1 MKKTILLFLFIAFMK
16 HSFGQDPVLPRIV
29 NDTLYTSCG
38 YNITVDQEV
47 KLGTG
52 TRDNGDFKFITVSK
66 TSWLVVANPKQP
78 SMHKEFGHH
87 TAIVKKLKTTGNEHN
102 GYIYYLILGIGDIVN
117 YQCDVEN
124 AIAAGEIVVPDRFKA
139 KTANGPTSVADELAK
154 LKKLY
159 DDSVITKEEFEAQKK
174 KLLGEQ

>member
-1 MKKTILLFLFIAFMK
+1 MKKTILLVLFVAFMK
-16 HSFGQDPVLPRIV
+16 DSFGQDPALPRIV
-29 NDTLYTSCG
+29 NDTLYTSSG
-38 YNITVDQEV
+38 YNITVDQEI

-66 TSWLVVANPKQP
+66 SSWLTAANAKQP
-78 SMHKEFGHH
+78 SMRKTSDHH
-87 TAIVKKLKTTGNEHN
+87 TAIVKKLKTEGNEKN
-102 GYIYYLILGIGDIVN
+102 GYTYYIILGIGDIVN

-124 AIAAGEIVVPDRFKA
+124 AIAAGEIIVPDQYKTRKA
-139 KTANGPTSVADELAK
+139 NSSTSVADELAK

-174 KLLGEQ
+174 KLLGDQ

>member
-1 MKKTILLFLFIAFMK
+1 MKTIFLLFLSTFFTQYIFC
-16 HSFGQDPVLPRIV
+16 QDTLLPRIV
-29 NDTLYTSCG
+29 NDTLYTSSG
-38 YNITVDQEV
+38 YKITVDQEI

-66 TSWLVVANPKQP
+66 NSWLTAPSVKQA
-78 SMHKEFGHH
+78 SMRKTSDHH
-87 TAIVKKLKTTGNEHN
+87 TGMVKKLKPEGNKER
-102 GYIYYLILGIGDIVN
+102 GYTYYIIIGIGDIVN

-124 AIAAGEIVVPDRFKA
+124 AIASGEIVVPDKY
-139 KTANGPTSVADELAK
+139 KSKPNNSPVSVADEITK

-174 KLLGEQ
+174 KLLDGN